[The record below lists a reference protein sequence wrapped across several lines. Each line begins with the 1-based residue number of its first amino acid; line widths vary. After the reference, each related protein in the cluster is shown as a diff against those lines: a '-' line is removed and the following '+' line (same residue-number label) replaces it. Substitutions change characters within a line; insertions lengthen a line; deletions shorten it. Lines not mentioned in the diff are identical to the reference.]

1 MRKSRGL
8 ARVAAPRDRFPAG
21 PPPAL
26 FWGPR
31 SPVALASPPIRL
43 VMPAP
48 LHVGLLYGGQ
58 SAEHAISIRSART
71 VYDALAARH
80 RVTPIYIALDG
91 QWHVTDGIGG
101 DEEAA
106 VFVPHGGEGT
116 VTSAD
121 LGALGLDIVFPILH
135 GHNGEDGTIQGFLHT
150 LGLPYVGPDVLA
162 SAACMDKVVAKRLLE
177 AAGLP
182 TTPFVVIRAH
192 ERDGVAFEDVSEAL
206 GALVFVK
213 PANSGSSVGVT
224 KVEAAD
230 GFEAALD
237 EAFLYDKTVLVETGI
252 VGREIEVAVLGNE
265 RPAASV
271 PGEIVSTAQFYTY
284 DAKYEDPDASR
295 MEVPA
300 DLPAEVAET
309 VRRMAVEAYVALG
322 CEGLSRVDFF
332 VTDAGDV
339 LVNEINTIPGFTSRS
354 MYPVMWARTGRPIE
368 TLVDDLL
375 QLGLDRH
382 ARDAARKTTR

>member
-1 MRKSRGL
+1 MT
-8 ARVAAPRDRFPAG
+8 
-21 PPPAL
+21 
-26 FWGPR
+26 
-31 SPVALASPPIRL
+31 
-43 VMPAP
+43 AP

-71 VYDALAARH
+71 VYDALSGRH
-80 RVTPIYIALDG
+80 RVTPIYITQDG
-91 QWHVTDGIGG
+91 QWRVTDGIGG
-101 DEEAA
+101 EEEAV
-106 VFVPHGGEGT
+106 VFVPHESEGT
-116 VTSAD
+116 VASAD
-121 LGALGLDIVFPILH
+121 LGGLGLDVVFPVLH

-192 ERDGVAFEDVSEAL
+192 ERDGVAFEDVSELL

-265 RPAASV
+265 RPEASV

-300 DLPAEVAET
+300 DLPAEVAEA
-309 VRRMAVEAYVALG
+309 VRRMAVQAYVALG

-354 MYPVMWARTGRPIE
+354 MYPVMWAETGRPIE
-368 TLVDDLL
+368 TLVDDLI
-375 QLGLDRH
+375 QFGLDRH
-382 ARDAARKTTR
+382 ARDTARKTTR